1 MNLLITLIAA
11 VVGYTF
17 GSISF
22 ARIVANR
29 VIPGEDITKTEI
41 KSPIGDQVIE
51 MTSVSA
57 TSISF
62 RRGPKYGCVIGILDI
77 LKATIP
83 VIFFKMA
90 FPNDFYFLIT
100 AVMCVVGHNFPL
112 QHRFKGGRGVSP
124 ILGGLIVVDFLA
136 VPVTLILSTTIGLAV
151 FRDVLIAYTGFIPLL
166 ILWFWLRFDEPAYL
180 LYALAINLVFWPA
193 MWPEL
198 KQYIKIKRSGDLSQ
212 EQGFLAQL
220 EVSDMGRPIKYLRRF
235 GLLKDNKRSEKADAD
250 QSPKDIIIE
259 EAGQE

>member
-1 MNLLITLIAA
+1 MDLLITLIAA
-11 VVGYTF
+11 VVGYIL

-22 ARIVANR
+22 ARIVANW
-29 VIPGEDITKTEI
+29 VVPGEDITKTEI
-41 KSPIGDQVIE
+41 KSPVGDQVFE

-62 RRGPKYGCVIGILDI
+62 RRGPKYGCLIGLLDI

-83 VIFFKMA
+83 VLFFKLA

-136 VPVTLILSTTIGLAV
+136 VPVTLILSIGLGLVV

-166 ILWFWLRFDEPAYL
+166 VLWFWLRFDEPAYL
-180 LYALAINLVFWPA
+180 LYALAINFVFWPA

-198 KQYIKIKRSGDLSQ
+198 IQYIQVKRSGDRAR
-212 EQGFLAQL
+212 EQDFWAQL
-220 EVSDMGRPIKYLRRF
+220 EVTDMGRSIKHLRRF
-235 GLLKDNKRSEKADAD
+235 GLIKDNKRVENAEAD
-250 QSPKDIIIE
+250 QSLKDITIDE
-259 EAGQE
+259 ELWE